1 MDIKHRLL
9 KRQIRKYLPEDMV
22 ESGKVDD
29 FLQAIGQAYHEFDQ
43 DVRQSERILEESS
56 KELFKANKELLE
68 VAKKKSEEAET
79 NLKRLHEVANSISEV
94 IFQIDL
100 DFKWT
105 YLNSAWE
112 DIFSEKV
119 EQVIGKDI
127 YEKIYQADKPILQ
140 KGLDDLLTG
149 KQKNFEVPLRY
160 ISQKRGLIYIR
171 FRATSYVDRELGV
184 TGYSGSFGDI
194 TENYSIQKE
203 NEQLAII
210 VQKTRN
216 IMVITDKNAKIRW
229 VNESFERLTGYSLN
243 EVRGKSPGKMLQG
256 PETDPE
262 TTMAIRKAI
271 EAQEPFYGEI
281 LNYNKAGDKYWL
293 ELYIDPILNDAGQ
306 LDGFI
311 AVENEITERKSN
323 SEKLVRYQKELEGAQ
338 TIANLGIWDYNPED
352 EQIVVTSGE
361 IFFFEDA
368 AEETLTLES
377 FSSALTPESS
387 QLFEENRKSALQKGE
402 GFEIEL
408 ETLAG
413 KANYKFLRLKVVP
426 EIVRGTTV
434 RLSGF
439 IQDISNQKESEF
451 KLMEYT
457 EDLERINAELDQFAY
472 IVSHDL
478 KAPLRAI
485 NNLATWIEEDIEDQ
499 IDDDAKEQFKLLKGR
514 VLRMENLINGILQY
528 SKAGRISAKMETID
542 VNEFLKELV
551 EILRTD
557 KSQIFN
563 LPSDFPTLQ
572 TERIALEQVFSNFI
586 SNGIKYNDKE
596 IPQIDLGW
604 SREGR
609 YYRFSVKDNG
619 PGIEPEYHDKIFKI
633 FQTLQARDKV
643 ESTGVGLAIV
653 KKIIEEKGGRIQVQS
668 ELGKGT
674 EFSFT
679 WPVNEKS

>member
-1 MDIKHRLL
+1 
-9 KRQIRKYLPEDMV
+9 
-22 ESGKVDD
+22 
-29 FLQAIGQAYHEFDQ
+29 
-43 DVRQSERILEESS
+43 
-56 KELFKANKELLE
+56 
-68 VAKKKSEEAET
+68 
-79 NLKRLHEVANSISEV
+79 
-94 IFQIDL
+94 
-100 DFKWT
+100 
-105 YLNSAWE
+105 
-112 DIFSEKV
+112 
-119 EQVIGKDI
+119 
-127 YEKIYQADKPILQ
+127 
-140 KGLDDLLTG
+140 
-149 KQKNFEVPLRY
+149 
-160 ISQKRGLIYIR
+160 
-171 FRATSYVDRELGV
+171 
-184 TGYSGSFGDI
+184 
-194 TENYSIQKE
+194 
-203 NEQLAII
+203 
-210 VQKTRN
+210 
-216 IMVITDKNAKIRW
+216 
-229 VNESFERLTGYSLN
+229 
-243 EVRGKSPGKMLQG
+243 MLQG

-262 TTMAIRKAI
+262 TTMAIRQAI
-271 EAQEPFYGEI
+271 EAKEPFYGEI
-281 LNYNKAGDKYWL
+281 INYNKAGDKYWL

-361 IFFFEDA
+361 IYFFEDA
-368 AEETLTLES
+368 AEETLSLES
-377 FSSALTPESS
+377 FLSALTPESS
-387 QLFEENRKSALQKGE
+387 QLCEENRKSALQTGE

-426 EIVRGTTV
+426 EIVRGKTV

-668 ELGKGT
+668 ELGQGT

>member
-9 KRQIRKYLPEDMV
+9 KRQIRKHLSEEV
-22 ESGKVDD
+22 IESGQIDG

-100 DFKWT
+100 NYKWS

-112 DIFSEKV
+112 DIFSEKAESV
-119 EQVIGKDI
+119 LGKDI
-127 YEKIYQADKPILQ
+127 YEKIYQADKPLLQ

-149 KQKNFEVPLRY
+149 ASKNLEIPLRY

-171 FRATSYVDRELGV
+171 FRATAYVDRELGI
-184 TGYSGSFGDI
+184 TGFSGSFGDI
-194 TENYSIQKE
+194 TENYSIQRE
-203 NEQLAII
+203 NEQLAMI

-229 VNESFERLTGYSLN
+229 VNQSFEVLTGYSLN
-243 EVRGKSPGKMLQG
+243 EVRGKSLGKVLQG
-256 PETDPE
+256 PETDIE
-262 TTMAIRKAI
+262 TTKAIRSAI
-271 EAQEPFYGEI
+271 ENEEPFYGEI
-281 LNYNKAGDKYWL
+281 LNYDKAGKKYWL
-293 ELYIDPILNDAGQ
+293 ELYIDPIRNDAGE

-323 SEKLVRYQKELEGAQ
+323 SEKLEKYQKELLEAQ
-338 TIANLGIWDYNPED
+338 TIANLGIWDYNPES
-352 EQIVVTSGE
+352 EKIVVTSGE
-361 IFFFEDA
+361 IYFFEDLP
-368 AEETLTLES
+368 EETLSLED
-377 FSSALTPESS
+377 FLAALTPDSAA
-387 QLFEENRKSALQKGE
+387 LFEKSRQAALLKSE

-408 ETLAG
+408 ETLPRR
-413 KANYKFLRLKVVP
+413 ANYKFLRLKVVP
-426 EIVRGTTV
+426 EVNRGAIT

-439 IQDISNQKESEF
+439 IQDISKQKDSEA

-499 IDDDAKEQFKLLKGR
+499 IDEDAKEQFKLLKGR

-528 SKAGRISAKMETID
+528 SKAGRISAKVESID
-542 VNEFLKELV
+542 VNEFLGELV

-557 KSQIFN
+557 KGQIFN
-563 LPSDFPTLQ
+563 LPTDFPTLK

-596 IPQIDLGW
+596 VPQIDLGW
-604 SREGR
+604 KREGK
-609 YYRFSVKDNG
+609 YFRFSVKDNG

-653 KKIIEEKGGRIQVQS
+653 KKIIEEKGGRIQVHS
-668 ELGKGT
+668 ELGVGT

-679 WPVNEKS
+679 WPVNEN